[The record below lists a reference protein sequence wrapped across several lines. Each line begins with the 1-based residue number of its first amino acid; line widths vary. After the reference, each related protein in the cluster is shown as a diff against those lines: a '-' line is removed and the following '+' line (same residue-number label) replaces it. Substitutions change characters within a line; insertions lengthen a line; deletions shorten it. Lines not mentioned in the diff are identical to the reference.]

1 MGSSLDVTARGLW
14 ARESSGERE
23 AKGWTV
29 KAKELLLSLLA
40 AVNRE
45 DDSSS
50 VDLETELPELALF
63 RRASEAEARGDFEA
77 AVALLRELVEL
88 SPSSAAVHNRLAVI
102 LAIKLKRYPEALTA
116 LRCALALEPDNI
128 VYTSNFATL
137 SKMAAEAAEH

>member
-1 MGSSLDVTARGLW
+1 MAVPLCVNARRAGREAVTLHEDGQTFKGVSGRGL
-14 ARESSGERE
+14 SD
-23 AKGWTV
+23 KGCATGT
-29 KAKELLLSLLA
+29 A
-40 AVNRE
+40 
-45 DDSSS
+45 
-50 VDLETELPELALF
+50 LPC
-63 RRASEAEARGDFEA
+63 DF
-77 AVALLRELVEL
+77 LIEL